1 MKETEVANLLR
12 ELGDNIQNVAG
23 VGWETL
29 VQQQLIYGA
38 FLVILGVASAIITIA
53 TWKLATNKK
62 KADKVRLISVIVAIM
77 FIAASIGCFTVG
89 GMKLLNPEYHA
100 MLELKNIIGK

>member
-1 MKETEVANLLR
+1 MKETEVTNLLR
-12 ELGDNIQNVAG
+12 DLGDNIQNVAG

-29 VQQQLIYGA
+29 IQQQLIYGA
-38 FLVILGVASAIITIA
+38 FLVLLGVVSVIITII

-62 KADKVRLISVIVAIM
+62 KEGRDRAVSAIVAAM
-77 FIAASIGCFTVG
+77 FIVVSIGCFTVG
-89 GMKLLNPEYHA
+89 GMKLLNPEYYA